1 MKRIILQCT
10 KDFATMLGYKWETN
24 PTNNSNKETKMP
36 MTMDDKIV
44 NTFRDYTRRLASD
57 VSGSTPSRQREIFS
71 RARTV
76 RQIAREAG
84 LLNRLDRAVS
94 HDNVTVKVFENSD
107 YNWSRFANA

>member
-1 MKRIILQCT
+1 MRNFLLRLMHRVVTIIP
-10 KDFATMLGYKWETN
+10 YKWETN
-24 PTNNSNKETKMP
+24 PTNNPNKETEMP

-107 YNWSRFANA
+107 YNWSKFANA